1 MEAAPLAP
9 VAAVAEGDGVEAA
22 LPVPIAAVVPAAA
35 PVPEAA
41 DDALEPV
48 VVLDDTGEPFT
59 ALEAAAA
66 VLNASNDFA
75 AVGLTA
81 KTMPAWQCLS
91 RVRAGGCGQHT
102 KDLHCARRGND
113 ALGLTAVEPERR
125 GGVVDRNLPDWE
137 LGRGVDELEAGVD
150 TGHLAGRAGDV
161 GARCGERGLGDGVVL
176 LQELE
181 LDDIT
186 VGDIRQPGDKS

>member
-91 RVRAGGCGQHT
+91 LSRVRAEGCGQHT
-102 KDLHCARRGND
+102 KDLHCGRREM
-113 ALGLTAVEPERR
+113 T
-125 GGVVDRNLPDWE
+125 
-137 LGRGVDELEAGVD
+137 
-150 TGHLAGRAGDV
+150 HLA
-161 GARCGERGLGDGVVL
+161 
-176 LQELE
+176 
-181 LDDIT
+181 
-186 VGDIRQPGDKS
+186 